1 MPWRGPEFEGELP
14 TLGYLVLDW
23 ILEMLAAPD
32 RPDYEPFVPTKEQA
46 QFILAFYELHP
57 GTGKRRIR
65 RGVLSRPRGWG
76 KSPLLAA
83 VACAEALGPVVPD
96 GWDASGEP
104 VGMGWERIRTP
115 LVQVAAVSEDQTQN
129 TWAPLLEML
138 RLGPVIDEYPGL
150 EPLDTFVN
158 LPRGKIDQVTSS
170 ATSRKG
176 NKALFAVL
184 DQALELGTVIPTPS
198 GWTTMGELKA
208 GDTVFG
214 SAGQPV
220 KILQAKP
227 ASTDHDCYRVTFADG
242 TSVVASDGHLW
253 HTKLSSSKAA
263 ESIRT
268 TGEMYRD
275 GSSGTHALRAQR
287 RGLLREALLRDP
299 AQSNLALAHE
309 FGSTP
314 RTVASIRAK
323 MISEGVIQD
332 VERRGGGPAK
342 LEKYRPAV
350 QVVGQKPARR
360 FMIPVAP
367 AQQLPE
373 AQLSVP
379 PYLLGYW
386 LGDGTRGKC
395 ELSVHGADLDEVQAR
410 LLWAGVE
417 SWPRR
422 YAPTG
427 NGYASADSDQ
437 VNLTFSRSWGYQ
449 GENRPEVAKALS
461 ALPCYLDKHVPD
473 EYFRGSIEQRT
484 ELLRGLMDSDG
495 SCTREGLCTF
505 VSTLKPLA
513 DAVTTLLRSLGQ
525 VTSGPKWVADPRYSN
540 GGKYRVDFTPRAGM
554 VPFGLRRKASRVRDH
569 RRGPG
574 WISISSIEPV
584 ERVPVRCIEVDSDDH
599 LFAFGVGGHLTHN
612 TEEWTPSNGGK
623 RLAQVMRSNAAKIGG
638 TTLESPNAYIPGM
651 GSVAEETAAFAK
663 AIAEGRTREDGLLWD
678 HREAPPETDPTERE
692 SLVAGLRYAYGDSS
706 DHEGGCVLHSPPC
719 APGWSPIDRLVGDF
733 WDTSNDPQV
742 MRSDFLNQITH
753 ASDSWLS
760 QPEWAGCSDAA
771 RVVAVGD
778 TIVLGFDGSRAR
790 ARGVT
795 DATALVGC
803 RVSDGHVFLLGC
815 WEQPEGSA
823 GEGWRVPVLEV
834 LAAVDEAFSRYR
846 VVGMYA
852 DPAKW
857 EGHVADWEARWGS
870 GLAVKATRD
879 HPIEWWMTG
888 GRSNL
893 IVRALEKF
901 HSAVLDKELSH
912 DGASALTRHILNARR
927 RKGRSGI
934 QIMKEHPDSARKID
948 AAVASVL
955 AWQARL
961 DAVAKGLAEEEEP
974 MAGFTF

>member
-1 MPWRGPEFEGELP
+1 MPWRGPQYEGELP

-32 RPDYEPFVPTKEQA
+32 RPEYEPFVPTREQA
-46 QFILAFYELHP
+46 EFILRFYELHP

-83 VACAEALGPVVPD
+83 IACAEALGPVVPA
-96 GWDASGEP
+96 GWDANGEP

-184 DQALELGTVIPTPS
+184 DQ
-198 GWTTMGELKA
+198 
-208 GDTVFG
+208 
-214 SAGQPV
+214 
-220 KILQAKP
+220 
-227 ASTDHDCYRVTFADG
+227 
-242 TSVVASDGHLW
+242 
-253 HTKLSSSKAA
+253 
-263 ESIRT
+263 
-268 TGEMYRD
+268 
-275 GSSGTHALRAQR
+275 
-287 RGLLREALLRDP
+287 
-299 AQSNLALAHE
+299 
-309 FGSTP
+309 
-314 RTVASIRAK
+314 
-323 MISEGVIQD
+323 
-332 VERRGGGPAK
+332 
-342 LEKYRPAV
+342 
-350 QVVGQKPARR
+350 
-360 FMIPVAP
+360 
-367 AQQLPE
+367 
-373 AQLSVP
+373 
-379 PYLLGYW
+379 
-386 LGDGTRGKC
+386 
-395 ELSVHGADLDEVQAR
+395 
-410 LLWAGVE
+410 
-417 SWPRR
+417 
-422 YAPTG
+422 
-427 NGYASADSDQ
+427 
-437 VNLTFSRSWGYQ
+437 
-449 GENRPEVAKALS
+449 
-461 ALPCYLDKHVPD
+461 
-473 EYFRGSIEQRT
+473 
-484 ELLRGLMDSDG
+484 
-495 SCTREGLCTF
+495 
-505 VSTLKPLA
+505 
-513 DAVTTLLRSLGQ
+513 
-525 VTSGPKWVADPRYSN
+525 
-540 GGKYRVDFTPRAGM
+540 
-554 VPFGLRRKASRVRDH
+554 
-569 RRGPG
+569 
-574 WISISSIEPV
+574 
-584 ERVPVRCIEVDSDDH
+584 
-599 LFAFGVGGHLTHN
+599 

-678 HREAPPETDPTERE
+678 HREAPPETDPTNRE

-719 APGWSPIDRLVGDF
+719 PPGWSPIDRLVGDF

-760 QPEWAGCSDAA
+760 QPEWAGCSDAS
-771 RVVAVGD
+771 RIVADGE

-803 RVSDGHVFLLGC
+803 RVSDGHLFLMGC
-815 WEQPEGSA
+815 WEQPEGPA
-823 GEGWRVPVLEV
+823 GQDWRVPVLEV
-834 LAAVDEAFSRYR
+834 LATVEEAFTRYR

-857 EGHVADWEARWGS
+857 EGHVADWEARWGAS
-870 GLAVKATRD
+870 LQVKATRD

-901 HSAVLDKELSH
+901 HSAVLDKELTH
-912 DGASALTRHILNARR
+912 DGSSVLARHVLNARR
-927 RKGRSGI
+927 RKGRSGV

-974 MAGFTF
+974 MGGFTF

>member
-32 RPDYEPFVPTKEQA
+32 RPDYEPFVPTREQA
-46 QFILAFYELHP
+46 EFILRFYELHP

-83 VACAEALGPVVPD
+83 IACAEALGPVVPA
-96 GWDASGEP
+96 GWDANGEP

-184 DQALELGTVIPTPS
+184 DQ
-198 GWTTMGELKA
+198 
-208 GDTVFG
+208 
-214 SAGQPV
+214 
-220 KILQAKP
+220 
-227 ASTDHDCYRVTFADG
+227 
-242 TSVVASDGHLW
+242 
-253 HTKLSSSKAA
+253 
-263 ESIRT
+263 
-268 TGEMYRD
+268 
-275 GSSGTHALRAQR
+275 
-287 RGLLREALLRDP
+287 
-299 AQSNLALAHE
+299 
-309 FGSTP
+309 
-314 RTVASIRAK
+314 
-323 MISEGVIQD
+323 
-332 VERRGGGPAK
+332 
-342 LEKYRPAV
+342 
-350 QVVGQKPARR
+350 
-360 FMIPVAP
+360 
-367 AQQLPE
+367 
-373 AQLSVP
+373 
-379 PYLLGYW
+379 
-386 LGDGTRGKC
+386 
-395 ELSVHGADLDEVQAR
+395 
-410 LLWAGVE
+410 
-417 SWPRR
+417 
-422 YAPTG
+422 
-427 NGYASADSDQ
+427 
-437 VNLTFSRSWGYQ
+437 
-449 GENRPEVAKALS
+449 
-461 ALPCYLDKHVPD
+461 
-473 EYFRGSIEQRT
+473 
-484 ELLRGLMDSDG
+484 
-495 SCTREGLCTF
+495 
-505 VSTLKPLA
+505 
-513 DAVTTLLRSLGQ
+513 
-525 VTSGPKWVADPRYSN
+525 
-540 GGKYRVDFTPRAGM
+540 
-554 VPFGLRRKASRVRDH
+554 
-569 RRGPG
+569 
-574 WISISSIEPV
+574 
-584 ERVPVRCIEVDSDDH
+584 
-599 LFAFGVGGHLTHN
+599 

-651 GSVAEETAAFAK
+651 GSVAEDTAAFAK

-678 HREAPPETDPTERE
+678 HREAPPETDPTDRE
-692 SLVAGLRYAYGDSS
+692 SLVAGLRFAYGDSS
-706 DHEGGCVLHSPPC
+706 DHEDGCVLHSPPC
-719 APGWSPIDRLVGDF
+719 PPGWSPIDRLVGDF

-753 ASDSWLS
+753 ATDSWLS
-760 QPEWAGCSDAA
+760 QPEWAGCSDAS
-771 RVVAVGD
+771 RVVADGD
-778 TIVLGFDGSRAR
+778 TISLGFDGSRAR

-803 RVSDGHVFLLGC
+803 RVSDGHLFLLGC
-815 WEQPEGSA
+815 WEQPEGEA
-823 GEGWRVPVLEV
+823 GKGWRVPVLEV
-834 LAAVDEAFSRYR
+834 LASVEEAFNRYR

-857 EGHVADWEARWGS
+857 EGHVADWEARWGA

-893 IVRALEKF
+893 IVRALDKF

-912 DGASALTRHILNARR
+912 DGSSALTRHVLNARR

-961 DAVAKGLAEEEEP
+961 DAVAKGLAEEQEP
-974 MAGFTF
+974 MGGFTF

>member
-14 TLGYLVLDW
+14 TLGYAVLDW

-32 RPDYEPFVPTKEQA
+32 RPEYEPFVPTREQA
-46 QFILAFYELHP
+46 EFILRFYELHP

-83 VACAEALGPVVPD
+83 IACAEALGPVVPD

-104 VGMGWERIRTP
+104 VGTGWDRIRTP

-184 DQALELGTVIPTPS
+184 DQ
-198 GWTTMGELKA
+198 
-208 GDTVFG
+208 
-214 SAGQPV
+214 
-220 KILQAKP
+220 
-227 ASTDHDCYRVTFADG
+227 
-242 TSVVASDGHLW
+242 
-253 HTKLSSSKAA
+253 
-263 ESIRT
+263 
-268 TGEMYRD
+268 
-275 GSSGTHALRAQR
+275 
-287 RGLLREALLRDP
+287 
-299 AQSNLALAHE
+299 
-309 FGSTP
+309 
-314 RTVASIRAK
+314 
-323 MISEGVIQD
+323 
-332 VERRGGGPAK
+332 
-342 LEKYRPAV
+342 
-350 QVVGQKPARR
+350 
-360 FMIPVAP
+360 
-367 AQQLPE
+367 
-373 AQLSVP
+373 
-379 PYLLGYW
+379 
-386 LGDGTRGKC
+386 
-395 ELSVHGADLDEVQAR
+395 
-410 LLWAGVE
+410 
-417 SWPRR
+417 
-422 YAPTG
+422 
-427 NGYASADSDQ
+427 
-437 VNLTFSRSWGYQ
+437 
-449 GENRPEVAKALS
+449 
-461 ALPCYLDKHVPD
+461 
-473 EYFRGSIEQRT
+473 
-484 ELLRGLMDSDG
+484 
-495 SCTREGLCTF
+495 
-505 VSTLKPLA
+505 
-513 DAVTTLLRSLGQ
+513 
-525 VTSGPKWVADPRYSN
+525 
-540 GGKYRVDFTPRAGM
+540 
-554 VPFGLRRKASRVRDH
+554 
-569 RRGPG
+569 
-574 WISISSIEPV
+574 
-584 ERVPVRCIEVDSDDH
+584 
-599 LFAFGVGGHLTHN
+599 

-678 HREAPPETDPTERE
+678 HREAPPETDPTDRE

-719 APGWSPIDRLVGDF
+719 PPGWSPIERLVGDF

-771 RVVAVGD
+771 RVVADGD
-778 TIVLGFDGSRAR
+778 TVVLGFDGSRAR

-803 RVSDGHVFLLGC
+803 RVSDGHLFLLGC
-815 WEQPEGSA
+815 WEQPEGPA
-823 GEGWRVPVLEV
+823 GQDWRVPVLEV
-834 LAAVDEAFSRYR
+834 LASVEEAFSRFR

-857 EGHVADWEARWGS
+857 EGHVADWEARWGA
-870 GLAVKATRD
+870 GLKVKSTRD
-879 HPIEWWMTG
+879 HPVEWWMTG

-901 HSAVLDKELSH
+901 HSAVLDKELTH
-912 DGASALTRHILNARR
+912 DGSSTLARHVLNARR

-948 AAVASVL
+948 AAIASVL

-961 DAVAKGLAEEEEP
+961 DAVAKGLAEEEQP
-974 MAGFTF
+974 MGGFTF

>member
-1 MPWRGPEFEGELP
+1 MPWRGPQYEGELP

-32 RPDYEPFVPTKEQA
+32 RPEYEPFVPTREQA
-46 QFILAFYELHP
+46 EFILRFYELHP

-83 VACAEALGPVVPD
+83 IACAEALGPVVPA
-96 GWDASGEP
+96 GWDAAGEP
-104 VGMGWERIRTP
+104 VGMGWDRIRTP

-184 DQALELGTVIPTPS
+184 DQ
-198 GWTTMGELKA
+198 
-208 GDTVFG
+208 
-214 SAGQPV
+214 
-220 KILQAKP
+220 
-227 ASTDHDCYRVTFADG
+227 
-242 TSVVASDGHLW
+242 
-253 HTKLSSSKAA
+253 
-263 ESIRT
+263 
-268 TGEMYRD
+268 
-275 GSSGTHALRAQR
+275 
-287 RGLLREALLRDP
+287 
-299 AQSNLALAHE
+299 
-309 FGSTP
+309 
-314 RTVASIRAK
+314 
-323 MISEGVIQD
+323 
-332 VERRGGGPAK
+332 
-342 LEKYRPAV
+342 
-350 QVVGQKPARR
+350 
-360 FMIPVAP
+360 
-367 AQQLPE
+367 
-373 AQLSVP
+373 
-379 PYLLGYW
+379 
-386 LGDGTRGKC
+386 
-395 ELSVHGADLDEVQAR
+395 
-410 LLWAGVE
+410 
-417 SWPRR
+417 
-422 YAPTG
+422 
-427 NGYASADSDQ
+427 
-437 VNLTFSRSWGYQ
+437 
-449 GENRPEVAKALS
+449 
-461 ALPCYLDKHVPD
+461 
-473 EYFRGSIEQRT
+473 
-484 ELLRGLMDSDG
+484 
-495 SCTREGLCTF
+495 
-505 VSTLKPLA
+505 
-513 DAVTTLLRSLGQ
+513 
-525 VTSGPKWVADPRYSN
+525 
-540 GGKYRVDFTPRAGM
+540 
-554 VPFGLRRKASRVRDH
+554 
-569 RRGPG
+569 
-574 WISISSIEPV
+574 
-584 ERVPVRCIEVDSDDH
+584 
-599 LFAFGVGGHLTHN
+599 

-663 AIAEGRTREDGLLWD
+663 AISEGRTREDGLLWD
-678 HREAPPETDPTERE
+678 HREAPPETDPTDRE

-706 DHEGGCVLHSPPC
+706 DHEDGCVLHSPPC
-719 APGWSPIDRLVGDF
+719 PPGWSPIDRLVGDF

-760 QPEWAGCSDAA
+760 QPEWAGCSDAS
-771 RVVAVGD
+771 RIVADGETV
-778 TIVLGFDGSRAR
+778 VLGFDGSRAR

-803 RVSDGHVFLLGC
+803 RVSDGHLFLLGC
-815 WEQPEGSA
+815 WEQPEGPA
-823 GEGWRVPVLEV
+823 GQDWRVPVLEV
-834 LAAVDEAFSRYR
+834 LASVEEAFSRFR

-857 EGHVADWEARWGS
+857 EGHVADWEARWGAS
-870 GLAVKATRD
+870 LQVKATRD

-901 HSAVLDKELSH
+901 HSAVLDKELTH
-912 DGASALTRHILNARR
+912 DGSSVLARHVLNARR
-927 RKGRSGI
+927 RKGRSGV

-974 MAGFTF
+974 MGGFTF

>member
-1 MPWRGPEFEGELP
+1 MPWRGPQFEGELP
-14 TLGYLVLDW
+14 TLGYVVLDW

-32 RPDYEPFVPTKEQA
+32 RPEYEPFVPTREQA
-46 QFILAFYELHP
+46 EFILRFYELHP

-83 VACAEALGPVVPD
+83 IACAEALGPVVPA
-96 GWDASGEP
+96 GWDANGEP
-104 VGMGWERIRTP
+104 VGMSWDRIRTP

-129 TWAPLLEML
+129 TWSPLLEML
-138 RLGPVIDEYPGL
+138 RLGPVLDEYPGL

-184 DQALELGTVIPTPS
+184 DQ
-198 GWTTMGELKA
+198 
-208 GDTVFG
+208 
-214 SAGQPV
+214 
-220 KILQAKP
+220 
-227 ASTDHDCYRVTFADG
+227 
-242 TSVVASDGHLW
+242 
-253 HTKLSSSKAA
+253 
-263 ESIRT
+263 
-268 TGEMYRD
+268 
-275 GSSGTHALRAQR
+275 
-287 RGLLREALLRDP
+287 
-299 AQSNLALAHE
+299 
-309 FGSTP
+309 
-314 RTVASIRAK
+314 
-323 MISEGVIQD
+323 
-332 VERRGGGPAK
+332 
-342 LEKYRPAV
+342 
-350 QVVGQKPARR
+350 
-360 FMIPVAP
+360 
-367 AQQLPE
+367 
-373 AQLSVP
+373 
-379 PYLLGYW
+379 
-386 LGDGTRGKC
+386 
-395 ELSVHGADLDEVQAR
+395 
-410 LLWAGVE
+410 
-417 SWPRR
+417 
-422 YAPTG
+422 
-427 NGYASADSDQ
+427 
-437 VNLTFSRSWGYQ
+437 
-449 GENRPEVAKALS
+449 
-461 ALPCYLDKHVPD
+461 
-473 EYFRGSIEQRT
+473 
-484 ELLRGLMDSDG
+484 
-495 SCTREGLCTF
+495 
-505 VSTLKPLA
+505 
-513 DAVTTLLRSLGQ
+513 
-525 VTSGPKWVADPRYSN
+525 
-540 GGKYRVDFTPRAGM
+540 
-554 VPFGLRRKASRVRDH
+554 
-569 RRGPG
+569 
-574 WISISSIEPV
+574 
-584 ERVPVRCIEVDSDDH
+584 
-599 LFAFGVGGHLTHN
+599 

-706 DHEGGCVLHSPPC
+706 DHEDGCVLHSPPC
-719 APGWSPIDRLVGDF
+719 PPGWSPIDRLVGDF

-771 RVVAVGD
+771 RVVADGD

-803 RVSDGHVFLLGC
+803 RVSDGHLFLLGC

-823 GEGWRVPVLEV
+823 GQDWRVPVLEV
-834 LAAVDEAFSRYR
+834 LASVEEAFSRFR

-870 GLAVKATRD
+870 GLQVKATRD

-901 HSAVLDKELSH
+901 HSAVLDRELSH
-912 DGASALTRHILNARR
+912 DGSSILARHVLNARR

-948 AAVASVL
+948 AAVAGVL

-974 MAGFTF
+974 MGGFTF

>member
-32 RPDYEPFVPTKEQA
+32 RPEYEPFVPTREQA
-46 QFILAFYELHP
+46 EFILRFYELHP

-83 VACAEALGPVVPD
+83 IACAEALGPVVPA
-96 GWDASGEP
+96 GWDANGEP
-104 VGMGWERIRTP
+104 VGMGWDRIRTP

-184 DQALELGTVIPTPS
+184 DQ
-198 GWTTMGELKA
+198 
-208 GDTVFG
+208 
-214 SAGQPV
+214 
-220 KILQAKP
+220 
-227 ASTDHDCYRVTFADG
+227 
-242 TSVVASDGHLW
+242 
-253 HTKLSSSKAA
+253 
-263 ESIRT
+263 
-268 TGEMYRD
+268 
-275 GSSGTHALRAQR
+275 
-287 RGLLREALLRDP
+287 
-299 AQSNLALAHE
+299 
-309 FGSTP
+309 
-314 RTVASIRAK
+314 
-323 MISEGVIQD
+323 
-332 VERRGGGPAK
+332 
-342 LEKYRPAV
+342 
-350 QVVGQKPARR
+350 
-360 FMIPVAP
+360 
-367 AQQLPE
+367 
-373 AQLSVP
+373 
-379 PYLLGYW
+379 
-386 LGDGTRGKC
+386 
-395 ELSVHGADLDEVQAR
+395 
-410 LLWAGVE
+410 
-417 SWPRR
+417 
-422 YAPTG
+422 
-427 NGYASADSDQ
+427 
-437 VNLTFSRSWGYQ
+437 
-449 GENRPEVAKALS
+449 
-461 ALPCYLDKHVPD
+461 
-473 EYFRGSIEQRT
+473 
-484 ELLRGLMDSDG
+484 
-495 SCTREGLCTF
+495 
-505 VSTLKPLA
+505 
-513 DAVTTLLRSLGQ
+513 
-525 VTSGPKWVADPRYSN
+525 
-540 GGKYRVDFTPRAGM
+540 
-554 VPFGLRRKASRVRDH
+554 
-569 RRGPG
+569 
-574 WISISSIEPV
+574 
-584 ERVPVRCIEVDSDDH
+584 
-599 LFAFGVGGHLTHN
+599 

-678 HREAPPETDPTERE
+678 HREAPPETDPTDRD
-692 SLVAGLRYAYGDSS
+692 SLVAGLRFAYGDSS
-706 DHEGGCVLHSPPC
+706 DHQDGCVLHSPPC
-719 APGWSPIDRLVGDF
+719 PPGWSPIDRLVGDF

-760 QPEWAGCSDAA
+760 QPEWAGCSDAS
-771 RVVAVGD
+771 RIVADGEPV
-778 TIVLGFDGSRAR
+778 VLGFDGSRAR

-803 RVSDGHVFLLGC
+803 RVSDGHLFLLGC
-815 WEQPEGSA
+815 WEQPEGPA
-823 GEGWRVPVLEV
+823 GQDWRVPVLEV
-834 LAAVDEAFSRYR
+834 LASVEEAFSRFR

-857 EGHVADWEARWGS
+857 EGHIADWEARWGAS
-870 GLAVKATRD
+870 LQVKATRD

-901 HSAVLDKELSH
+901 HSAVLDKELTH
-912 DGASALTRHILNARR
+912 DGSSVLARHVLNARR
-927 RKGRSGI
+927 RKGRSGV

-948 AAVASVL
+948 AAIASVL

-974 MAGFTF
+974 MGGFTF